1 MKWHWYIPPKW
12 HGVLTLNVLEFLASL
27 VSIYVTIQKLGHGSH
42 VLYFTYIS
50 SALGCMHKASF
61 GPVNEGGHD
70 TFPRWL
76 GWTLVSNEASLYS
89 QHIKGTDNI
98 IADSL
103 SRDFNI
109 SDQYLTKNINSI
121 LPPQTSASFHIKL
134 PPRDISPGYCH

>member
-1 MKWHWYIPPKW
+1 MKWRWYIPPKW
-12 HGVLTLNVLEFLASL
+12 HGVITLNLLEFLASEF
-27 VSIYVTIQKLGHGSH
+27 SIYMTIQQLRHRSN
-42 VLYFTYIS
+42 VLAFTDIS
-50 SALGCMHKASF
+50 SALGWMHNASF
-61 GPVNEGGHD
+61 YPVNEGGHD
-70 TFPRWL
+70 TVTRWM
-76 GWTLVSNEASLYS
+76 GWKFVSNEASLYS
-89 QHIKGTDNI
+89 QYIKGTDNI